1 MTRRYEQ
8 PQVDPR
14 VAVIVLIFVFVFV
27 FFSQFA
33 EQHPTAFAILMVLIV
48 LAVIGGIGLF
58 IYLWL
63 GIGEVRIPKPAKKVI
78 DADFSSAES
87 LPKEALPR
95 STLFNKVVKALEEF
109 QPRRMY
115 QSERE
120 YHIALETYL
129 QSELKEEVVKS
140 EQGRGEIVDISVG
153 LNNEVGI
160 EIKVLYDKN
169 YLDKIAGQ
177 LMRYSG
183 RMDNLVLVMF
193 NVGGVSRQEI
203 DEFITNL
210 KENSKTQDVTVIVK

>member
-1 MTRRYEQ
+1 M
-8 PQVDPR
+8 DPKL
-14 VAVIVLIFVFVFV
+14 AAIVLIFVFVFV
-27 FFSQFA
+27 FFSEFA
-33 EQHPTAFAILMVLIV
+33 EKHPTAFAILMVLIV

-58 IYLWL
+58 IYLRL
-63 GIGEVRIPKPAKKVI
+63 GIGEVHAPKPVKGVI
-78 DADFSSAES
+78 DADFSSTSTES

-109 QPRRMY
+109 QPRRSY

-129 QSELKEEVVKS
+129 QSELKGEVVKS

-160 EIKVLYDKN
+160 EIKILYDKN

-183 RMDNLVLVMF
+183 RVGNLILMMF
-193 NVGGVSRQEI
+193 NVGNIPRQEI
-203 DEFITNL
+203 DEFVTNL